1 MGVKNKN
8 VKFLEN
14 ILAGPVSIRIEA
26 STENVRGCNVR
37 KPPYDEGENFKNIF
51 FVLLQKQPEWVL
63 CS

>member
-14 ILAGPVSIRIEA
+14 ILASPVSIRIEA

-37 KPPYDEGENFKNIF
+37 KPPCDEGENFKNIF
-51 FVLLQKQPEWVL
+51 FELL
-63 CS
+63 